1 MQKTWARGTTLTM
14 IKIRR
19 NGREEVEINSFFL
32 FYVAGEKKVIELKL
46 PFFGWI
52 DVLYPSPS
60 TALEMLNNFIF
71 ITASDP
77 KYIFLLSW
85 LFFFSTLLLLFFL
98 SFWLGVVITVLVR
111 PPCCDIFRCFFG
123 KKNCVDFAATCKLID
138 WCSHL
143 IYSTFHFQLTWQIN
157 AIFANICCGISR
169 KLEFHSSQN
178 VVQTKGFPSLIVNY
192 AIFLFFQS
200 DLFTPKCFWWR
211 IVMTW
216 KTCECI
222 TSKKSNFLGKL
233 KTWKSFVCEKAK

>member
-98 SFWLGVVITVLVR
+98 SFWLCVVITVLVR

-143 IYSTFHFQLTWQIN
+143 IYSTFHLVFNSLDRSTQYLLTYV
-157 AIFANICCGISR
+157 A
-169 KLEFHSSQN
+169 EFPGNWNFIRPKMLCKQRVFHRLSWITLSSSFSNLTFLPQN
-178 VVQTKGFPSLIVNY
+178 V
-192 AIFLFFQS
+192 S
-200 DLFTPKCFWWR
+200 DDEL
-211 IVMTW
+211 
-216 KTCECI
+216 
-222 TSKKSNFLGKL
+222 
-233 KTWKSFVCEKAK
+233 